1 MAYPQEYIEF
11 LVHFHGSRDYFEC
24 HEIIEEYWKK
34 VDRENKNSIWVGLI
48 QLAVSQYHH
57 RRGNLTGA
65 YKTLQKSLH
74 IFQSQP
80 EEVLRLGLDQNM
92 LIKQLEASLSV
103 IEQKQNYESQNLPI
117 TSRDIMTL
125 CLERSRELHINWGSP
140 SNMSDAGL
148 VHRHK
153 KRDRTQVIRE
163 RDEAL
168 RKRQIKETNPE
179 KKE

>member
-1 MAYPQEYIEF
+1 MPYPQEYIDF
-11 LVHFHGSRDYFEC
+11 LVHFHGNRDYFEC

-34 VDRENKNSIWVGLI
+34 IDRENKNSIWVGLI
-48 QLAVSQYHH
+48 QLAVSQYHY
-57 RRGNLTGA
+57 RRDNLTGA

-74 IFQSQP
+74 IFRAQP
-80 EEVLRLGLDQNM
+80 EEVTRLGMDQDM
-92 LIKQLEASLSV
+92 LIKQLQGLLSK

-117 TSRDIMTL
+117 TSPDIIAR
-125 CLERSRELHINWGSP
+125 CLQRSRELHMNWDSP
-140 SNMSDAGL
+140 STMSDAGL

-153 KRDRTQVIRE
+153 KRDRTQVIQE

-168 RKRQIKETNPE
+168 RKRQTKETNSE

>member
-1 MAYPQEYIEF
+1 MSYPQEYIEF

-34 VDRENKNSIWVGLI
+34 VDRKNKNSIWVGLI

-57 RRGNLTGA
+57 RRGNLKGA
-65 YKTLQKSLH
+65 YKTLSKSLH
-74 IFQSQP
+74 IFHSQP
-80 EEVLRLGLDQNM
+80 EEVIRLGMDQNM
-92 LIKQLEASLSV
+92 LIRQLQVLLRK
-103 IEQKQNYESQNLPI
+103 IEEKQNYESQNLPI
-117 TSRDIMTL
+117 TSGDIITL
-125 CLERSRELHINWGSP
+125 CLERSRELRMNWGSP

-153 KRDRTQVIRE
+153 KRDRTQVIQE

-168 RKRQIKETNPE
+168 RKRQIKETNSE